1 MKGSRTY
8 ESPKAKWIYL
18 TSEEI
23 LSISDESDEL
33 VETEQL
39 TPEVSGGGDDW
50 NW

>member
-1 MKGSRTY
+1 MKESRTY

-23 LSISDESDEL
+23 LSISDGL

-50 NW
+50 DW